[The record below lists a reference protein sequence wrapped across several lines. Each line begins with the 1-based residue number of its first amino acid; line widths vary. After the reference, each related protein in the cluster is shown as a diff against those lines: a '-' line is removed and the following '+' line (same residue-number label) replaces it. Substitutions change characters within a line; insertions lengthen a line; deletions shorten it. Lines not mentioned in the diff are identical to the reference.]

1 MTIGLTDTALD
12 GLIRR
17 TSIPCAATAVIIIIV
32 PVVTAD
38 ANMNAGRVEVEAL
51 RILFVSRA
59 LETTNG
65 G

>member
-17 TSIPCAATAVIIIIV
+17 TSIPCAATAVIITIV

-38 ANMNAGRVEVEAL
+38 ANMNARRVEVEA
-51 RILFVSRA
+51 
-59 LETTNG
+59 
-65 G
+65 